1 MNQLNLCAPI
11 GYTGYGVAG
20 FNIAKELVYLDCDIA
35 LFARDELVRQ
45 DRQEKSLIYMLCE
58 RSKQFFYDAPCLNI
72 WHQDNLSTSIGKGK
86 YVAFPF
92 FELNR
97 FNDKEI
103 HNLKYPDEIV
113 VASSWAKDVLID
125 NIPDLNVSIVP
136 LGVDRNIFNENN
148 NKRLDQTIFLNCGKW
163 EVRKGH
169 DLLIEIF
176 NEAFDVDDNVQ
187 LWMIPTNVHISQEDQ
202 LAWENLYINSKMG
215 KAGKVKILP
224 WQRTHNDIAKI
235 MSKVDCGV
243 FLSRAEGWNLELLEM
258 MSMGKEVITTNYS
271 AHTEFCN
278 NQNAHLLDIQDLEPA
293 YDGIWFN
300 NQGEWASITDNHI
313 EQTISYMQDVHNRKQ
328 SGESMIN
335 QHGIQ
340 TAIDFSWLN
349 SAKSMKKIL
358 FDTGEQEG

>member
-1 MNQLNLCAPI
+1 MNELNICAPI

-20 FNIAKELVYLDCDIA
+20 FNIVKELVYLDCDIA

-45 DRQEKSLIYMLCE
+45 DRQEKSLIYMLCQ
-58 RSKQFFYDAPCLNI
+58 RSKEFFYNSPFLNI
-72 WHQDNLSTSIGKGK
+72 WHPDNLATKVGHGK

-92 FELNR
+92 FELNQ
-97 FNDKEI
+97 FNDIEK

-113 VASSWAKDVLID
+113 VASKWAKEVLL
-125 NIPDLNVSIVP
+125 NSIPDLNVSVVP

-176 NEAFDVDDNVQ
+176 NDAFDEDDNVQ
-187 LWMIPTNVHISQEDQ
+187 LWMLPTNVHISQEDQ
-202 LAWENLYINSKMG
+202 LAWENMYINSKMG
-215 KAGKVKILP
+215 KVGKIKILP
-224 WQRTHNDIAKI
+224 WQNTHQDIAKI
-235 MSKVDCGV
+235 MAKADCGV

-258 MSMGKEVITTNYS
+258 MSMGKHVITTNYS

-278 NQNAHLLDIQDLEPA
+278 KDNSMLLDITELESA

-300 NQGEWASITDNHI
+300 NQGEWASITEDHI
-313 EQTISYMQDVHNRKQ
+313 EETINHMRTVHKNKQ
-328 SGESMIN
+328 SDNLSIN
-335 QHGIQ
+335 QNGIN
-340 TAIDFSWLN
+340 TALNFSWLN
-349 SAKSMKKIL
+349 SAKLIKEIL
-358 FDTGEQEG
+358 FDKQETRS